1 MNDATH
7 GADNIRKDINALAQR
22 YAVIDRDEDCGVLI
36 VLVLSG
42 HSFSYHMQLPGI
54 QQSFNFLV

>member
-36 VLVLSG
+36 VLVLTD
-42 HSFSYHMQLPGI
+42 HSFSY
-54 QQSFNFLV
+54 